1 MTTRRNF
8 IRNITSLAASGIFLP
23 YCKAPDNESSGIK
36 EGEEWKDDKGKRL
49 NGLGTYALTEDLEKA
64 TQDSIEKHRMGDFII
79 RLYDA
84 DDQPLVGVSALIEQ
98 IDHEF
103 DWGISSAGSIC
114 ETNPNELLKAAHIRE
129 LFNCTTAKC
138 YWDEGWHQ
146 PIEKVEG
153 KRIRDRFKDEI
164 NWGLAN
170 GLRVKGHPLV
180 WTVRKAI
187 PTWMDKY
194 SYSEQLKIMEDH
206 VRDLIQTGGHGVT
219 QWDLCNEMLWEPSLR
234 NLSKRNWPHIETID
248 EILTY
253 LEPAV
258 HWAKEENPYA
268 IYALND
274 YGLVRTN
281 APGVTSEQ
289 QRQRYVALIKEMRR
303 RGCAP
308 DALGTQCHV
317 AGWYTAEEFAQML
330 DELSEAGLPI
340 QVTEFWAK
348 LKDYPFDKDPNRE
361 NAEADLIRYVTMIYT
376 LAFSHPLVSHFTYWG
391 GGDWFDD
398 NGEPNQLYHA
408 MRHLISEKWVTRA
421 TLTSNSGGELK
432 VKAFYGEH
440 MLSLRDKMGNQFSQE
455 LHLKK
460 SAKGVIKI
468 QLPIFAG

>member
-1 MTTRRNF
+1 MTNRRNF
-8 IRNITSLAASGIFLP
+8 IRNITSLAASVIFLP
-23 YCKAPDNESSGIK
+23 YCKASDKERSGVM

-49 NGLGTYALTEDLEKA
+49 NGTGTYVLTEDLEKT

-79 RLYDA
+79 RLCDA
-84 DDQPLVGVSALIEQ
+84 DDQPLIGVDALIEL
-98 IDHEF
+98 IEHEF

-114 ETNPNELLKAAHIRE
+114 DTNPKAVLQAAHIRE

-146 PIEKVEG
+146 PIEKIEG
-153 KRIRDRFKDEI
+153 KRIRDKFVDEI

-194 SYSEQLKIMEDH
+194 SYSEQMRFLEEH
-206 VRDLIQTGGHGVT
+206 VRDLIRTGGHGVG

-234 NLSKRNWPHIETID
+234 NLSERNWPHIETID

-274 YGLVRTN
+274 YGLVKTN
-281 APGVTSEQ
+281 APGVTSAQ

-317 AGWYTAEEFAQML
+317 AGWYTAEEFVQML

-348 LKDYPFDKDPNRE
+348 LKDYPFDKDPDGE
-361 NAEADLIRYVTMIYT
+361 HAEGDLIRYVTMIYT
-376 LAFSHPLVSHFTYWG
+376 LAFAHPQVSHFTYWG
-391 GGDWFDD
+391 GGDWFDGY
-398 NGEPNQLYHA
+398 GEPNQLYHA
-408 MRHLISEKWVTRA
+408 IRQLIRNEWFTKKTI
-421 TLTSNSGGELK
+421 TSNSEGELK
-432 VKAFYGEH
+432 IKAFYGNYWI
-440 MLSLRDKMGNQFSQE
+440 SLRDKQGNHYSQTI
-455 LHLKK
+455 HL
-460 SAKGVIKI
+460 AKGSGGVVKVN
-468 QLPIFAG
+468 LPIHR